1 MLELYAPIVRKMSS
15 LTLISAAVAI
25 FIVAA
30 LLWWVHQQEARES
43 FADLHGSAPA
53 PALPVA
59 GRRYGAA
66 GELATK
72 YDNVP
77 ADLSRAPIASPLL
90 TNVVP
95 PSGQRPIAIPGAPT
109 APRDAMASRKDLNE
123 LDVHINTWLAAAT
136 QRETEF
142 PGSLTPVQTQRRVI
156 LQARLANVRNQLGT
170 SVITD
175 SYKLVAQENKD
186 LIRENAGWGALAPS
200 LDAIH
205 GFAKGAPEEEFLTAE
220 QYSQFRNLF
229 HAVLNEYKS
238 HTQPD
243 PLQSVRLQQLQVIA
257 QDLQSAERA
266 AAPHPPP
273 IRVSAARLFL
283 EQATKPDQPLPTLLS
298 IAPHPLSSGSGSGPG
313 PGSLAANPADVISQ
327 LRDIEW
333 RLTVTYDPAGA
344 ALKRQVGAMLQ
355 ALQVRPSPPPQV
367 VEAARSAVV
376 DLQNKVDSVGS
387 AGSAGSV
394 GSVGSAGSVGTGPEP
409 ADLGGRANTL
419 CDQMREA
426 FGHEDAAAL
435 GCPKHRITD
444 RFEAE
449 TTINMVCDRIH
460 TSVPSVTTQQFNCPL
475 RRV

>member
-1 MLELYAPIVRKMSS
+1 MSS
-15 LTLISAAVAI
+15 ITLISAAVAI

-30 LLWWVHQQEARES
+30 LLWWVHQQDGREH
-43 FADLHGSAPA
+43 FANIHGTVAT
-53 PALPVA
+53 LPVA
-59 GRRYGAA
+59 GRPYGAA

-77 ADLSRAPIASPLL
+77 ADLSRAQIASPIL

-95 PSGQRPIAIPGAPT
+95 PSGQRPTAIPGAPT
-109 APRDAMASRKDLNE
+109 APRDAMASRKDMNE

-142 PGSLTPVQTQRRVI
+142 PGSLTPVQLQRRVI

-175 SYKLVAQENKD
+175 SYKMVAQENQD

-205 GFAKGAPEEEFLTAE
+205 GFAKGAPEEEFLTTE

-266 AAPHPPP
+266 AGSQPPP

-298 IAPHPLSSGSGSGPG
+298 IAPPGSGSGV
-313 PGSLAANPADVISQ
+313 GSLAANPADVISQ

-376 DLQNKVDSVGS
+376 DLQNKVDSVGA
-387 AGSAGSV
+387 AGGSEAG
-394 GSVGSAGSVGTGPEP
+394 P

-419 CDQMREA
+419 CGQVREA

-460 TSVPSVTTQQFNCPL
+460 TSVPSVTTQQFNCPP

>member
-1 MLELYAPIVRKMSS
+1 M
-15 LTLISAAVAI
+15 
-25 FIVAA
+25 
-30 LLWWVHQQEARES
+30 
-43 FADLHGSAPA
+43 
-53 PALPVA
+53 
-59 GRRYGAA
+59 
-66 GELATK
+66 
-72 YDNVP
+72 
-77 ADLSRAPIASPLL
+77 
-90 TNVVP
+90 
-95 PSGQRPIAIPGAPT
+95 
-109 APRDAMASRKDLNE
+109 NE

-175 SYKLVAQENKD
+175 SYKLVAQENQD

-257 QDLQSAERA
+257 QDLQSAERSSGA
-266 AAPHPPP
+266 HPPP

-298 IAPHPLSSGSGSGPG
+298 IAPPPSSLGSGPAG
-313 PGSLAANPADVISQ
+313 NPADVISQ

-387 AGSAGSV
+387 SSSSSSSGY
-394 GSVGSAGSVGTGPEP
+394 EP
-409 ADLGGRANTL
+409 TDLGGHANTL
-419 CDQMREA
+419 CGQVREA

-460 TSVPSVTTQQFNCPL
+460 TSVPSVTTQQFNCPP

>member
-1 MLELYAPIVRKMSS
+1 MLELYASIVRKMSS

-30 LLWWVHQQEARES
+30 LLWWVHQQDARER
-43 FADLHGSAPA
+43 FADLHAPA
-53 PALPVA
+53 AAAAAAAALPVA

-77 ADLSRAPIASPLL
+77 ADLSRAPIANPLL

-109 APRDAMASRKDLNE
+109 APRDAMAARKDLNE

-142 PGSLTPVQTQRRVI
+142 PGSLTPVQLQRRVI

-175 SYKLVAQENKD
+175 SYKTVAQENQD

-205 GFAKGAPEEEFLTAE
+205 GFAKGAPEEDFLTAE

-229 HAVLNEYKS
+229 HAVLNEYKT

-266 AAPHPPP
+266 QNPPP
-273 IRVSAARLFL
+273 IRVSSARLFL

-298 IAPHPLSSGSGSGPG
+298 IAPHPSSGSGSGSGPG
-313 PGSLAANPADVISQ
+313 YGSLAGNPADVISQ

-344 ALKRQVGAMLQ
+344 ALKRQVGSMLQ

-387 AGSAGSV
+387 GGS
-394 GSVGSAGSVGTGPEP
+394 GT

-419 CDQMREA
+419 CEQVREA
-426 FGHEDAAAL
+426 FGHEDATAL

-449 TTINMVCDRIH
+449 TTINLVCDRIH
-460 TSVPSVTTQQFNCPL
+460 TSVPSVTTQQFNCPP

>member
-1 MLELYAPIVRKMSS
+1 MSS
-15 LTLISAAVAI
+15 ITLISAAVAI

-30 LLWWVHQQEARES
+30 LLWWVHQQDGLEH
-43 FADLHGSAPA
+43 FANIHGTVAT
-53 PALPVA
+53 LPVA
-59 GRRYGAA
+59 GRPYGAA

-72 YDNVP
+72 YDTVP
-77 ADLSRAPIASPLL
+77 ADLSRAPIANPIL

-109 APRDAMASRKDLNE
+109 APRDAMASRKDMNE

-142 PGSLTPVQTQRRVI
+142 PGSLTPVQLQRRVI

-175 SYKLVAQENKD
+175 SYKMVAQENQD

-266 AAPHPPP
+266 AGPNPPP

-283 EQATKPDQPLPTLLS
+283 EQATKPDQPLPTLMS
-298 IAPHPLSSGSGSGPG
+298 IAPSGSGSV
-313 PGSLAANPADVISQ
+313 GSLAANPADVISQ

-376 DLQNKVDSVGS
+376 DLQNKVDSVGTGAS
-387 AGSAGSV
+387 APG
-394 GSVGSAGSVGTGPEP
+394 
-409 ADLGGRANTL
+409 DLDGRANTL
-419 CDQMREA
+419 CEQVRSA
-426 FGHEDAAAL
+426 FGHDDAAAL

-460 TSVPSVTTQQFNCPL
+460 TSVPSVTTQQFNCPP

>member
-43 FADLHGSAPA
+43 FANLHAPA

-59 GRRYGAA
+59 GRRYGAT

-95 PSGQRPIAIPGAPT
+95 PSGQRPVAIPGAPT
-109 APRDAMASRKDLNE
+109 APRDAMAARKDLNE

-156 LQARLANVRNQLGT
+156 LQARLANVRIQLGT

-205 GFAKGAPEEEFLTAE
+205 GFAKGAPEEEFLTAD

-243 PLQSVRLQQLQVIA
+243 PLQSVRMQQLQVIA

-266 AAPHPPP
+266 QNPPP

-298 IAPHPLSSGSGSGPG
+298 IAPRPLSSGSGSG

-387 AGSAGSV
+387 SS
-394 GSVGSAGSVGTGPEP
+394 GPEP

-419 CDQMREA
+419 CGQVREA

-460 TSVPSVTTQQFNCPL
+460 TSVPSVTTQQFNCPP